1 MPLFVAA
8 PGPSRMNTTPSTLLE
23 RLRQPDPH
31 DAWERFVRLYTP
43 LLFSWARGIGLQESD
58 AADLVQDVFTALLQK
73 LPEFTYDR
81 HRSFRAWLR
90 TVTVNKWRETQ
101 RRAAATLVTGVENL
115 AELAGAAPED
125 AFWETEYRNHL
136 VGHALELMRADF
148 EPTTWKACWEFV
160 VSGRPA
166 AAVAAELGT
175 TVDVVYNAKSRVLRR
190 LRQELDGL
198 MD

>member
-1 MPLFVAA
+1 
-8 PGPSRMNTTPSTLLE
+8 MNSTPTTLLE
-23 RLRQPDPH
+23 RLRLPEPH
-31 DAWERFVRLYTP
+31 DAWERFVKLYTP
-43 LLFSWARGIGLQESD
+43 LLFCWARGIGLQDAD
-58 AADLVQDVFTALLQK
+58 AADLVQDVFTALLQR

-81 HRSFRAWLR
+81 HKSFRAWLR

-101 RRAAATLVTGVENL
+101 RRTAHGPVTGVENL
-115 AELAGAAPED
+115 AELAGAAPD
-125 AFWETEYRNHL
+125 DGFWEEEYRNHL
-136 VGHALELMRADF
+136 VGRALDLMQTDF
-148 EPTTWKACWEFV
+148 EPATWQACWEFV

-198 MD
+198 LD